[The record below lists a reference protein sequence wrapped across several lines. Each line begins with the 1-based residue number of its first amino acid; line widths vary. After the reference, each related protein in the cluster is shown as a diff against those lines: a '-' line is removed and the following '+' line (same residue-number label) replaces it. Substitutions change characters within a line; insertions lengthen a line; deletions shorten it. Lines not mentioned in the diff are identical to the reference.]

1 MSTINFSELLELPIN
16 ERLRLVSVLWDSIS
30 EHPELLKLTDAER
43 KILDERMEAY
53 MKNPTEGKPWSEIK
67 AELLAR

>member
-1 MSTINFSELLELPIN
+1 MSSVNFNELLELPIN
-16 ERLRLVSVLWDSIS
+16 ERLKLVSVLWDSIS
-30 EHPELLKLTDAER
+30 NDPDSLKLTEMEK

-67 AELLAR
+67 SDLLTR

>member
-16 ERLRLVSVLWDSIS
+16 ERLRLVSALWDSIS
-30 EHPELLKLTDAER
+30 EHPESLKLTDVER
-43 KILDERMEAY
+43 KLLDDRMEAY